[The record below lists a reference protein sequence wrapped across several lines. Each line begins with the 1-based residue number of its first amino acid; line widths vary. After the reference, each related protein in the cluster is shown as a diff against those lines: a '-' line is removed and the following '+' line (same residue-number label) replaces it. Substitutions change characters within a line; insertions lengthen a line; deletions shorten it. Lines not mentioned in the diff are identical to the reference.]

1 MWKACRMNCTT
12 STAPSAHVCTV
23 QHALWSAKVSAKV
36 KASTGT
42 REIEATG
49 LNCATLFLP
58 WHVFQTVFLTKPQHR
73 IYRMRCIQCI
83 PRYFCTRP
91 WLKQNAFGTHFAT
104 RKGDVCLTLLI
115 SSIFFNLWHTFARW
129 RQMWHSSASFVSFL
143 VHGELQVSGWLL
155 CEMIKLR
162 HKVPPA
168 FCEIWLTCETC
179 ESWEQVAGW
188 DRHTDTRFPAK
199 SSTHDQPETQLHRNS
214 TQHQSKMEHGWNMD
228 GT

>member
-1 MWKACRMNCTT
+1 MYSSIFLYQAM
-12 STAPSAHVCTV
+12 
-23 QHALWSAKVSAKV
+23 V
-36 KASTGT
+36 KAKCVWHSLRN
-42 REIEATG
+42 RER
-49 LNCATLFLP
+49 
-58 WHVFQTVFLTKPQHR
+58 W
-73 IYRMRCIQCI
+73 
-83 PRYFCTRP
+83 
-91 WLKQNAFGTHFAT
+91 
-104 RKGDVCLTLLI
+104 CLSLQTLLI

-228 GT
+228 GTWMEHGWNMDGT